1 LAKSPKFAKSRSD
14 NPAAKFLKTLNVLGF
29 LEKNGSFVLPK
40 KTVLFMKKK
49 FLKKTQKWL
58 FAILKF

>member
-1 LAKSPKFAKSRSD
+1 MAKDPKFAKGRSD
-14 NPAAKFLKTLNVLGF
+14 KPAAKFLKTWNVLGF

-49 FLKKTQKWL
+49 FLKKTQKAI